1 MSEQINFLEA
11 LTELAKEKNIGKDAL
26 VDIIESSLLSAVKN
40 YYKIENVTVNMDQ
53 QTGEFHVIYA
63 KTVVED
69 VQDSDEEISLE
80 DAQKINGIYGLGD
93 TVQVEVKSRDFGRIM
108 ASSAKNT
115 IMQKIREE
123 ERRILYEEYY
133 QMVGK
138 VYTGIISRF
147 TGKNAHINLGK
158 LEGFLA
164 ENEQVPT
171 ESYKIGDRIKIYI
184 VEVKNTN
191 KGPRIL
197 VSRTHPELVRGL
209 FLEEVTEIKDGTV
222 EIVDIAREAGSRSK
236 ISVRSFNEDVDPVGA
251 CVGTAGSRVN
261 AVVDELRGE
270 KIDIVEWDE
279 NPAYFIENSLQP
291 AKVVAVMADADSKI
305 AHVVVP
311 DDVLSLAIGNKGQNA
326 RLAAKLT
333 RFKIDIRDESTA
345 ALDENFLTMNV
356 DDEEYEYEDDEEY
369 EYEYEDEVE
378 GTDSEE

>member
-40 YYKIENVTVNMDQ
+40 YYKIENVSVNMDPN
-53 QTGEFHVIYA
+53 TGEFHVIYA
-63 KTVVED
+63 KTVVDE
-69 VQDSDEEISLE
+69 VMSPDEEISLE
-80 DAQKINGIYGLGD
+80 EAQKINSVYGIGD
-93 TVQVEVKSRDFGRIM
+93 IVKVEVKSRDFGRIM

-123 ERRILYEEYY
+123 ERNILYAEYN
-133 QMVGK
+133 QMAGK

-147 TGKNAHINLGK
+147 TGKNVHINLGK

-209 FLEEVTEIKDGTV
+209 FTEEVSEIKDGTV

-279 NPAYFIENSLQP
+279 NPAYFIENALQP

-311 DDVLSLAIGNKGQNA
+311 DDILSLAIGNKGQNA

-345 ALDENFLTMNV
+345 ALDENFLTMNA
-356 DDEEYEYEDDEEY
+356 DEDEYEYEDEDEY
-369 EYEYEDEVE
+369 EYEYEDEAE
-378 GTDSEE
+378 DTSSEE